1 MTTAERGMLP
11 NVIGQHVLVGYTGDA
26 GGREALAQARTIVE
40 VTGGRL
46 TVAAVHGPERAGS
59 GLEAH
64 ATLAQAASALSDL
77 PAGLRADFVTQ
88 ESRGAG
94 RGLSVLASKVN
105 ADLIVIG
112 SPGGGARGR
121 INLGGTADHLMH
133 ASTQAVMLTP
143 AGHVPLDRPHRVTV
157 AYVRRPQCDEAVTRA
172 AAMAVRLDVPLR
184 LTTLAAAGPDQD
196 VLRDDLALA
205 IRLASESSGLAA
217 EEIQA
222 RVGAGDDV
230 AEAMADV
237 PWVEG
242 ELLVCASSEDAPV
255 HHVFLGETAFNVLR
269 AAPCAVAVLPRGI
282 A

>member
-1 MTTAERGMLP
+1 MLSDML
-11 NVIGQHVLVGYTGDA
+11 GEHVLVGYTDDA
-26 GGREALAQARTIVE
+26 GGREALALAKTIAE

-59 GLEAH
+59 GVEAQ
-64 ATLAQAASALSDL
+64 ATLAQAAPALSGL
-77 PAGLRADFVTQ
+77 PADFVTQ

-121 INLGGTADHLMH
+121 VDLGGTADHLMH
-133 ASTQAVMLTP
+133 SSTQAVMLTP
-143 AGHVPLDRPHRVTV
+143 AGYVPPDRPQRLTV

-172 AAMAVRLDVPLR
+172 AAAAVRLDVPLR
-184 LTTLAAAGPDQD
+184 LMTLAVKGADQD

-205 IRLASESSGLAA
+205 IRAASDSSGLEP

-222 RVGAGDDV
+222 QVGEGDDV
-230 AEAMADV
+230 AEAMADAS
-237 PWVEG
+237 WTEG
-242 ELLVCASSEDAPV
+242 DLLVCASSEDAPI
-255 HHVFLGETAFNVLR
+255 HRVFLGETAFKMLR
-269 AAPCAVAVLPRGI
+269 AAPCPVTVLPRGNV
-282 A
+282 

>member
-1 MTTAERGMLP
+1 MTTARPGMLP
-11 NVIGQHVLVGYTGDA
+11 DMMGEHVLVGYSSDA
-26 GGREALAQARTIVE
+26 GGREALAQARTIVD

-46 TVAAVHGPERAGS
+46 TVAAVHAPERAGS
-59 GLEAH
+59 GLEAR
-64 ATLAQAASALSDL
+64 AALTQAASALSGL
-77 PAGLRADFVTQ
+77 PADFAAQ

-94 RGLSVLASKVN
+94 RGLSVLASKVG

-112 SPGGGARGR
+112 SPGGGAHGR

-143 AGHVPLDRPHRVTV
+143 AGHVPVDRPHRVTV

-172 AAMAVRLDVPLR
+172 ADMAVRLDVPLR
-184 LTTLAAAGPDQD
+184 LMTLAVAEPDQD

-205 IRLASESSGLAA
+205 IRQASESTGLAA

-222 RVGAGDDV
+222 RVGEGDDV

-237 PWVEG
+237 PWVAG
-242 ELLVCASSEDAPV
+242 EVLICASGEDAPV
-255 HHVFLGETAFNVLR
+255 HRVFLGETAFKVLR